1 MFFPLNGIIML
12 CKVCNK
18 TFKMFTQIVQFRAN
32 LKRAATLLE
41 NDDGENYKWCDYPMI
56 PSYQQKGFLRQ
67 LFQERNLDPDEIE
80 RILEWRFPEKHIR
93 NEFTNLNH
101 LFDDEPYH
109 HNNYNK
115 NCKSSGLEEEND
127 DDGESDCSEIKC
139 KTQKLNR
146 YVIQIILLLNK
157 TDN

>member
-1 MFFPLNGIIML
+1 MI
-12 CKVCNK
+12 
-18 TFKMFTQIVQFRAN
+18 
-32 LKRAATLLE
+32 
-41 NDDGENYKWCDYPMI
+41 DGENYKWCDYPMI

-80 RILEWRFPEKHIR
+80 RILEWKSPEKHIR

-101 LFDDEPYH
+101 LFDEPYH

-127 DDGESDCSEIKC
+127 DDGESDC
-139 KTQKLNR
+139 
-146 YVIQIILLLNK
+146 
-157 TDN
+157 